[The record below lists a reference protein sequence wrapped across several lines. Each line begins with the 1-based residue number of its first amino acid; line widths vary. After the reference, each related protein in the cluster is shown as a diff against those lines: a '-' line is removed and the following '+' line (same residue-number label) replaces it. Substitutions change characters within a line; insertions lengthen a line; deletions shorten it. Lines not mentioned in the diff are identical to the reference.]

1 MMTPKELEMST
12 KHEREGSKV
21 DVIGG
26 FPYADPNCKGCGNPL
41 IVENSWMTDGCPCN
55 SALGTNSMNET
66 RWRLLMQLQ
75 QQQDAVQQ
83 QQDQAMQGLQAQNH
97 RLMTQLGEEIAE
109 SDELVKQRDDFTQQL
124 AEQRAEIERLKCQW
138 QPIETAPRDGT
149 YILLGWFLEGGG
161 GGHPEVAFWHSTKQ
175 LWCSSRLLN
184 AEGYYSPTHWQPL
197 PEPPKEIKPCA

>member
-1 MMTPKELEMST
+1 MTPKELEMST

-83 QQDQAMQGLQAQNH
+83 QQDDVHQQAMHAAQAEVAGWDAKWH
-97 RLMTQLGEEIAE
+97 HERLARFHYEEIAKLYGE
-109 SDELVKQRDDFTQQL
+109 QRDTLTQQL
-124 AEQRAEIERLKCQW
+124 ALQRVENEKWKTKAL
-138 QPIETAPRDGT
+138 D
-149 YILLGWFLEGGG
+149 LEGRI
-161 GGHPEVAFWHSTKQ
+161 ANA
-175 LWCSSRLLN
+175 LL
-184 AEGYYSPTHWQPL
+184 
-197 PEPPKEIKPCA
+197 

>member
-1 MMTPKELEMST
+1 MTPKELEMST

>member
-41 IVENSWMTDGCPCN
+41 VLENSWMTDGCPCN

>member
-1 MMTPKELEMST
+1 MSTEHEGAVREEALIAAHQQAMQVAQKRIKELED
-12 KHEREGSKV
+12 REWVAALFMEDV
-21 DVIGG
+21 DK
-26 FPYADPNCKGCGNPL
+26 A
-41 IVENSWMTDGCPCN
+41 E
-55 SALGTNSMNET
+55 
-66 RWRLLMQLQ
+66 Q
-75 QQQDAVQQ
+75 VQ
-83 QQDQAMQGLQAQNH
+83 AIQGLQAQNH

>member
-83 QQDQAMQGLQAQNH
+83 QQDQAIQGLQAQNH

-184 AEGYYSPTHWQPL
+184 AEGYYSPTHWMPL
-197 PEPPKEIKPCA
+197 PDPPKEIKPCA

>member
-1 MMTPKELEMST
+1 MTPKELEMST

-26 FPYADPNCKGCGNPL
+26 FPYADPNCKGCGKPL
-41 IVENSWMTDGCPCN
+41 VLENSWMTDGCPCN